1 VPDSQPPRRP
11 RNAER
16 ALSGALWTKEFAKP
30 VALSSVHPADFPLA
44 GTATRINFDLVTLRA
59 WRSTNVSGL
68 DVSYK
73 CPANRT
79 CRYLRRGDLGPKK
92 FAEPVT
98 LSSTHP
104 ADVPLAGTADRI
116 SFVLLACRA
125 RRIGE
130 SSRVQGAV
138 QEEPQRNRALFAGI
152 VQEGWTNIH
161 RWPSGSAAV

>member
-1 VPDSQPPRRP
+1 MRPRPHPRRP

-30 VALSSVHPADFPLA
+30 IAFSSVHPADFSLA

-59 WRSTNVSGL
+59 WRFINVTAV
-68 DVSYK
+68 DASYK
-73 CPANRT
+73 APSKRT
-79 CRYLRRGDLGPKK
+79 CRYLRRRDIGPKK

-98 LSSTHP
+98 LLSTHP

-138 QEEPQRNRALFAGI
+138 QEGRA
-152 VQEGWTNIH
+152 
-161 RWPSGSAAV
+161 